1 MRLVPTTE
9 TGFSKE
15 ISMPERPLH
24 PDAVD
29 LEAAFFAQ
37 ENERLLKRLREKAER
52 EEQREALREVL
63 KSDDEEHLEHL
74 LDLGVR
80 AETALAVTLIP
91 LAVVAWADGKLEDR
105 EREAITKAAEERGIE
120 PGSPAHQLLDTWL
133 SKKPTARLVE
143 MWKQYVRTIFAQ
155 FDETEQKNAKEEMLG
170 TARAVA
176 EASGGFLGLT
186 SKISAAEKAALEDLE
201 STFD

>member
-1 MRLVPTTE
+1 
-9 TGFSKE
+9 
-15 ISMPERPLH
+15 MPERPLN

-52 EEQREALREVL
+52 DEQREALRAVV
-63 KSDDEEHLEHL
+63 KSDNDEHLEHL

-91 LAVVAWADGKLEDR
+91 LAVVAWADGNVESR

-120 PGSPAHQLLDTWL
+120 PDSPAHQLLDTWL
-133 SKKPTARLVE
+133 SRKPSDQLVE
-143 MWKQYVRTIFAQ
+143 MWKKYVRTIFAQ
-155 FDETEQKNAKEEMLG
+155 FDENEQKTAKEEMLG

-186 SKISAAEKAALEDLE
+186 SKISAAEQAALEDLE